1 MQKQSSKQ
9 VFMTESLRLK
19 QVICRFSFPILVILS
34 VIIFF
39 KWKERDKGA
48 FISFVASMKKADP
61 NFERQTLNSK
71 KNCAEWSLLEK
82 LYAKHL
88 FSAPATPTIPK
99 IIHQIW
105 LGGPLPEKYYALQRS
120 WQEHHPDWEYRLWTD
135 ADLATFPLTDPQRFK
150 KAENKAEQSDILRYE
165 ILYRY
170 GGLYVDVDFKC
181 LKPHDSLLNHC
192 DFYVGLEAKLPKNK
206 HPAIGNAI
214 IASVPGHPIFKECL
228 EGISKEETLGDPD
241 TIQWVTG
248 PQALCRAFFKLCDK
262 GEYRNV
268 AFPFTY
274 FYPLPACYREQ
285 NESAWIQEESFA
297 IHYFHGS
304 WLKS

>member
-1 MQKQSSKQ
+1 MAK
-9 VFMTESLRLK
+9 
-19 QVICRFSFPILVILS
+19 
-34 VIIFF
+34 
-39 KWKERDKGA
+39 KG
-48 FISFVASMKKADP
+48 
-61 NFERQTLNSK
+61 
-71 KNCAEWSLLEK
+71 
-82 LYAKHL
+82 
-88 FSAPATPTIPK
+88 SA
-99 IIHQIW
+99 
-105 LGGPLPEKYYALQRS
+105 R
-120 WQEHHPDWEYRLWTD
+120 
-135 ADLATFPLTDPQRFK
+135 K

-248 PQALCRAFFKLCDK
+248 PQALCRAFFNLCDK

-268 AFPFTY
+268 A
-274 FYPLPACYREQ
+274 
-285 NESAWIQEESFA
+285 SAIQGSGSETGEENSSMGEGGQTTGAHHAAGTITARAPGA
-297 IHYFHGS
+297 I
-304 WLKS
+304 